1 MKIEVPSHGGGPTQG
16 GTVSLRCPHC
26 RHEGAFARK
35 GDVPD
40 LGWQVSVRGIH
51 GIDVAKTVWAGART
65 CPNPACRG
73 LVLVQ
78 SHPVGGQRV
87 FPPETI
93 DFDATALPDQILSS
107 LEEAVSCHAA
117 GAYRATAL
125 MVRRVLEELC
135 EERTAT
141 GKTLK
146 DRLGNLGTNVV
157 IPKEL
162 LDAADEL
169 RLLGNDAAHIEA
181 KSYDQIGE
189 PEAALAVELAKE
201 LLKAVYQYQSL
212 VDRLRGLKKA

>member
-1 MKIEVPSHGGGPTQG
+1 MRKVYGGGAAAQG
-16 GTVSLRCPHC
+16 ETVNLRCPHC
-26 RHEGAFARK
+26 RHEGAFVRNPNVA
-35 GDVPD
+35 DF
-40 LGWQVSVRGIH
+40 GWNEPAETATGQKVLRTGF
-51 GIDVAKTVWAGART
+51 WAGARV
-65 CPNPACRG
+65 CPNPDCIG

-78 SHPVGGQRV
+78 QGPVGGRNV
-87 FPPETI
+87 YPPETI
-93 DFDATALPDQILSS
+93 DFDATALPERILSS

-135 EERTAT
+135 EDRGST

-146 DRLGNLGTNVV
+146 DRLGNLSANVV

-181 KSYDQIGE
+181 KSYDEIGQ

-201 LLKAVYQYQSL
+201 LLKAVYQYQGL
-212 VDRLRGLKKA
+212 VDRLRGLKKT